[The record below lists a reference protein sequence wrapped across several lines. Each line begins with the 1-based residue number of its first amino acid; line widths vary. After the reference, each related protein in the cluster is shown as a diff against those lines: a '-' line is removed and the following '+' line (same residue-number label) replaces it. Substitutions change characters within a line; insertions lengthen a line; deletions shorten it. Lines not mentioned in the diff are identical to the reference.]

1 MHSAV
6 ALNQFQVLGCTSLY
20 RNNLQIELLQC
31 NCSVLY
37 SFECMK
43 FKRKTETVE
52 ICALDKQENRKREE
66 PVHEMP
72 TYMGFGQCT

>member
-1 MHSAV
+1 
-6 ALNQFQVLGCTSLY
+6 
-20 RNNLQIELLQC
+20 
-31 NCSVLY
+31 
-37 SFECMK
+37 MK